1 VSHYKSNIRDIEFNL
16 FEVLARDEVLGKGMF
31 EEVDVDTARSILGE
45 VDRLAREELA
55 ASFEDADR
63 HPPVYDP
70 EDCSVTMPESFKKS
84 YHAWMDA
91 EWFRLVLDPALGG
104 QPVPS
109 TLAWSVAEMVLGS
122 NPAVWMFACG
132 PAFANIVY
140 RNGNDRDKR
149 IAQHMVDR
157 RWGAT
162 MVLTEPDAGSDVG
175 AGRT

>member
-1 VSHYKSNIRDIEFNL
+1 
-16 FEVLARDEVLGKGMF
+16 
-31 EEVDVDTARSILGE
+31 
-45 VDRLAREELA
+45 
-55 ASFEDADR
+55 
-63 HPPVYDP
+63 
-70 EDCSVTMPESFKKS
+70 
-84 YHAWMDA
+84 
-91 EWFRLVLDPALGG
+91 
-104 QPVPS
+104 
-109 TLAWSVAEMVLGS
+109 MVLGS

-175 AGRT
+175 AGRTKAIRRPRTAPGTSRA